1 MVTPISPHS
10 VPAAPIQYN
19 CTRNDF
25 EAMAEVTVL
34 PVYRLYQ
41 ASGWQQAYQTFL
53 SNQWNNYDSK
63 PSSGCNNCCWLKRI
77 TTRWRGQLPKLTPG
91 SSNYN
96 LKQAKVSWGE
106 KMGERCCT
114 GR

>member
-1 MVTPISPHS
+1 MVIPRKRD
-10 VPAAPIQYN
+10 

-53 SNQWNNYDSK
+53 SNQWNHYNDK
-63 PSSGCNNCCWLKRI
+63 SSNCAGCCWLKKI
-77 TTRWRGQLPKLTPG
+77 IIRWKGQLPKLTPG
-91 SSNYN
+91 SRNYN

-106 KMGERCCT
+106 KMEGRCC

>member
-25 EAMAEVTVL
+25 EAIAEVTVL

-53 SNQWNNYDSK
+53 SNQWSNYSGAQ
-63 PSSGCNNCCWLKRI
+63 SSNCNSCCWLERI
-77 TTRWRGQLPKLTPG
+77 TIRWREQLPKLTPG
-91 SSNYN
+91 SRNYN

-106 KMGERCCT
+106 KTYESCCV
-114 GR
+114 GV

>member
-1 MVTPISPHS
+1 MVTPRKID
-10 VPAAPIQYN
+10 

-25 EAMAEVTVL
+25 EAIAEVTVL

-41 ASGWQQAYQTFL
+41 ASGWQQAYRAFL
-53 SNQWNNYDSK
+53 NYQWNNYNSK
-63 PSSGCNNCCWLKRI
+63 QSSNCDGLKRM
-77 TTRWRGQLPKLTPG
+77 TTHWRGQLPKLTPG
-91 SSNYN
+91 SRNYN

-106 KMGERCCT
+106 RMERRCC